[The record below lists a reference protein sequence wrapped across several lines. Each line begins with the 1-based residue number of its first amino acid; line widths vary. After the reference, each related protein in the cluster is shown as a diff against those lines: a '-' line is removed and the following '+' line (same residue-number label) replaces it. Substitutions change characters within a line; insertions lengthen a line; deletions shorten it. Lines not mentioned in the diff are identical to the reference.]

1 MSSQIPKKLSVLFIK
16 DGVVLP
22 GATVR
27 LKITSPRGYVS
38 KNFKDVY
45 IVKLDLYLNIY
56 LLVVFNFHFIELILS
71 KQNCLIDQILLMS

>member
-27 LKITSPRGYVS
+27 LKITSPRGYDS
-38 KNFKDVY
+38 IL
-45 IVKLDLYLNIY
+45 IVHALR
-56 LLVVFNFHFIELILS
+56 LI
-71 KQNCLIDQILLMS
+71 